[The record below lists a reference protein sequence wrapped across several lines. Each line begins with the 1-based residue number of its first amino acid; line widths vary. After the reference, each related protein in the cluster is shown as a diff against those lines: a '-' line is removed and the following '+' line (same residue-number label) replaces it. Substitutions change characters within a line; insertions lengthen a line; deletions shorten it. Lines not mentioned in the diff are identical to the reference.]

1 MNTGNVHKIVLLFSA
16 VPENRS
22 KIIGILGKFHISLRM
37 RKGEMCDLMKL
48 GFRQVL
54 LMKYG

>member
-22 KIIGILGKFHISLRM
+22 KIIGILGKIHISLRM
-37 RKGEMCDLMKL
+37 RKGEMCDMKL

-54 LMKYG
+54 LIKYE